1 MDSSILAK
9 LDNASRIE
17 LYGLVIKASCKL
29 DIGATAKTIAD
40 HVVLASIGLGP
51 DQIAWATRDAGAMQA
66 NDSWSRVGKEI
77 IVRGLWSGG
86 GAPVQT
92 IDQNKFFAK
101 AERTEILSGVIPS
114 EERPFP
120 LATEPPA
127 EPQVLSG
134 VTTPK
139 HSNDLLPRRWV
150 VERTFAWLGRCR
162 RLAKDGAHLMREI
175 AHNWISSV
183 RIKVD
188 ASRIAAATPS
198 AAQSEDRSANQ
209 KTTFFDSIDPKRSS
223 PPFRWYM

>member
-1 MDSSILAK
+1 
-9 LDNASRIE
+9 
-17 LYGLVIKASCKL
+17 
-29 DIGATAKTIAD
+29 
-40 HVVLASIGLGP
+40 
-51 DQIAWATRDAGAMQA
+51 
-66 NDSWSRVGKEI
+66 
-77 IVRGLWSGG
+77 
-86 GAPVQT
+86 
-92 IDQNKFFAK
+92 
-101 AERTEILSGVIPS
+101 
-114 EERPFP
+114 
-120 LATEPPA
+120 
-127 EPQVLSG
+127 